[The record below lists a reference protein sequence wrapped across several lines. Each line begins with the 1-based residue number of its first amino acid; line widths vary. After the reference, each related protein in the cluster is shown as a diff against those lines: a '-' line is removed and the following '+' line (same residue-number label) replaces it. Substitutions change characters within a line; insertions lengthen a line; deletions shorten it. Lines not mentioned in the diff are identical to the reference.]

1 MEELMKKKVIWGT
14 IIGLLI
20 VISIIGG
27 YYIGQKSIKL
37 PETETIVQPIAPK
50 EEPAKTSTSIAVVN
64 LDMGIA
70 RNGVQYNYGMELIN
84 QAGVEVVHV
93 ALEIARGDVEKGN
106 IGAYIIIP
114 ANFSESVN
122 SINTTINRAVV
133 EYGISPNITTG
144 AREAVIEKIN
154 SICNNM
160 NNGLSHVY
168 VSAILSSVYE
178 VQDDA
183 ISILGND
190 KKDLETLEGIQIS
203 DIIQFQ
209 ALPELIQAETDT
221 AIETLNLV
229 EQYELNHSLFSKL
242 NNSYSESLA
251 AGQADL
257 NVTKEQWAIV
267 NEKMGVMNTEIG
279 VVDTGLELLS
289 NLIDTTNTELEEID
303 YREWISNI
311 NTVIEEYDA
320 QMIIYDQEL
329 QMVENEVNI
338 QITNLHTEAVA
349 AAIQLDLLPKDSSD
363 LSQYKVIDPSVET
376 AFFSELSMDLQTTTE
391 DYTQWEAEEWD
402 IYIREIWNTTVSS
415 YYISDVVPDVNS
427 IVRTDVV
434 ISPSSKLEETVV
446 SSAQV
451 IAPGDVVPEDTVS
464 EDVMPEEIITD
475 NITVKEYINRQV
487 ERLAQN
493 ANEDREA
500 LVIAIS
506 DITETKI
513 VLQTSMDSLVT
524 AITDVNTENTMLST
538 GLGVLELQSYID
550 TTQVSGLVG
559 QIGESQSTMQI
570 ELETKLGEYQQ
581 SMMQSSTRTQEN
593 MQIMQNSV
601 LQGNEQTSTKLE
613 EELSWLK
620 QSRIDTSAANGAS
633 LYNISQQL
641 LYARNGSIT
650 NESLL
655 RYMTEPLI
663 IQNRAVAPIK
673 RDVQGIPQVII
684 NTTENTTPINPYIP
698 WVIGSILI
706 FIMLTIIIRKIF
718 ERIDTQL

>member
-1 MEELMKKKVIWGT
+1 MEELMKKKIIWGI

-20 VISIIGG
+20 VISIMGG
-27 YYIGQKSIKL
+27 YYIGQRSIKL
-37 PETETIVQPIAPK
+37 PDAEVIVQPIAPK

-84 QAGVEVVHV
+84 QAGVEVIHA
-93 ALEIARGDVEKGN
+93 ALEVARGDVEKGN
-106 IGAYIIIP
+106 VGAYIIIP

-144 AREAVIEKIN
+144 ARETVIEKIN
-154 SICNNM
+154 SICNSM

-168 VSAILSSVYE
+168 VSAILNSVYE

-209 ALPELIQAETDT
+209 ALPELVQAETDT
-221 AIETLNLV
+221 SIEALDLG
-229 EQYELNHSLFSKL
+229 EQYELNHSLFSEL

-257 NVTKEQWAIV
+257 NVTKEQWAIF
-267 NEKMGVMNTEIG
+267 NEKIGVMNAEIG
-279 VVDTGLELLS
+279 VVNTGLEMLS

-303 YREWISNI
+303 YREWINNI
-311 NTVIEEYDA
+311 NTVMEEYDA
-320 QMIIYDQEL
+320 QMAIYAQEV
-329 QMVENEVNI
+329 QIAANEANE

-349 AAIQLDLLPKDSSD
+349 AAMHLDLLPKDSSD
-363 LSQYKVIDPSVET
+363 PSQYKVIDPSVEA
-376 AFFSELSMDLQTTTE
+376 AFFSALSSDLQTTTE
-391 DYTQWEAEEWD
+391 DYTQWEVVEWD
-402 IYIREIWNTTVSS
+402 LYIREIWNTTVSS
-415 YYISDVVPDVNS
+415 YYLSDSVPDVNN
-427 IVRTDVV
+427 IVKTDVM
-434 ISPSSKLEETVV
+434 ISLPSKLEDAVV
-446 SSAQV
+446 SNGQE
-451 IAPGDVVPEDTVS
+451 IASEDVEPEDAAS
-464 EDVMPEEIITD
+464 EDVMPEEIVTD

-487 ERLAQN
+487 QSLAQN
-493 ANEDREA
+493 ANDDREILLA
-500 LVIAIS
+500 EIT

-513 VLQTSMDSLVT
+513 MLQNGMASLAT
-524 AITDVNTENTMLST
+524 AIIDVNTENAMLSN
-538 GLGVLELQSYID
+538 GVGVLELQSYID

-559 QIGESQSTMQI
+559 QIGESQSTMQM

-581 SMMQSSTRTQEN
+581 IVMQSSTRTQEN
-593 MQIMQNSV
+593 MQIMQDSV
-601 LQGNEQTSTKLE
+601 LQGNEQTSTRLE
-613 EELSWLK
+613 EELSWVK
-620 QSRIDTSAANGAS
+620 QSRVDTSAANGAS

-663 IQNRAVAPIK
+663 IQNRAVATI
-673 RDVQGIPQVII
+673 RENVQGTPQVAM
-684 NTTENTTPINPYIP
+684 NNTENTTQIHPYIP
-698 WVIGSILI
+698 WAIGSILI
-706 FIMLTIIIRKIF
+706 FIMLAIIIRKIF
-718 ERIDTQL
+718 ERIDTQI